1 MLESELE
8 PEFVSLLEVLRRPD
22 PAVVPG
28 SQMERSRDVPAKL
41 VTGAYLNRLKLS
53 MVQFSCHLKFAP
65 TMGALFCRFDGVELA
80 ERLLVALEHW
90 RTLGLDLKVMQG
102 MVQVFYAELWRKR
115 GVPAVSDQVP
125 VCSLQSMTKPQAPIT
140 SQ

>member
-28 SQMERSRDVPAKL
+28 SQMARSCDVPGKL
-41 VTGAYLNRLKLS
+41 VTGAYLNRLKLP

-65 TMGALFCRFDGVELA
+65 TLGALFCRYEGEDLA
-80 ERLLVALEHW
+80 EKLLVALEHW
-90 RTLGLDLKVMQG
+90 HTLGLDLKVMQG
-102 MVQVFYAELWRKR
+102 MVQAFYAELRRKR
-115 GVPAVSDQVP
+115 GMPLPAEVGPKNEERRTRNEERREQ
-125 VCSLQSMTKPQAPIT
+125 
-140 SQ
+140 

>member
-28 SQMERSRDVPAKL
+28 SQQERSREVPAKL
-41 VTGAYLNRLKLS
+41 VTGAYLNRLKLP

-65 TMGALFCRFDGVELA
+65 TLGALFCRYEGEDLA
-80 ERLLVALEHW
+80 EKLLVALEHW
-90 RTLGLDLKVMQG
+90 RTLGLDMKVMQG
-102 MVQVFYAELWRKR
+102 MVQAFYAELWRKR
-115 GVPAVSDQVP
+115 GSPLPAE
-125 VCSLQSMTKPQAPIT
+125 AGR
-140 SQ
+140 

>member
-28 SQMERSRDVPAKL
+28 SQQERSLEVPAKL

-53 MVQFSCHLKFAP
+53 MVQFSCHLEFAP
-65 TMGALFCRFDGVELA
+65 TLGALFCRYEGEDLA
-80 ERLLVALEHW
+80 EKLLVALEHW
-90 RTLGLDLKVMQG
+90 HTLGLDLKVMQG
-102 MVQVFYAELWRKR
+102 MVHVFYAELRRKR
-115 GVPAVSDQVP
+115 GSPLPATAGQ
-125 VCSLQSMTKPQAPIT
+125 
-140 SQ
+140 